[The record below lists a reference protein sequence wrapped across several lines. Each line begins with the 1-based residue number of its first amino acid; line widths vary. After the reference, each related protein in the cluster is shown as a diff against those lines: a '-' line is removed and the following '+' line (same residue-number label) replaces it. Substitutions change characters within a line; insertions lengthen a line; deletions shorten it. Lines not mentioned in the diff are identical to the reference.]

1 MRRSPGARSGS
12 VVRHRG
18 LRLAA
23 VPARC
28 RASGGGQSSRSWRRW
43 QRRACAFR
51 RASVVDHHGERI
63 SGEHRVSV
71 DHRSLWSGR
80 HSVWF
85 SVGHQPEHRRSPRS
99 RFRPNGGDLWIVG
112 AGGQGDTGMGMLPG
126 TSPSLDGSHVAFQA
140 NTRALWGDRGIQGVR
155 AVTDVD
161 FMAVGTSLSVNAN
174 DVVAAQL
181 SNIYEVNGDLV
192 VGQMATE
199 DDSST
204 LRPTRSYR

>member
-1 MRRSPGARSGS
+1 
-12 VVRHRG
+12 
-18 LRLAA
+18 
-23 VPARC
+23 
-28 RASGGGQSSRSWRRW
+28 
-43 QRRACAFR
+43 
-51 RASVVDHHGERI
+51 
-63 SGEHRVSV
+63 
-71 DHRSLWSGR
+71 
-80 HSVWF
+80 
-85 SVGHQPEHRRSPRS
+85 
-99 RFRPNGGDLWIVG
+99 
-112 AGGQGDTGMGMLPG
+112 MGMLPG

-204 LRPTRSYR
+204 LRPTRTYR